1 MGIKSLIGIA
11 KDKNFKS
18 LKFSEYPYRLK
29 KGIKLCD
36 VLDVSQFENLMSI
49 NINCEN
55 MAVMLFKKELFKKE
69 DAKYKIT
76 TLYDYIIKPA
86 VSVDGDITKL
96 IEDLPCTDDG
106 WSVLLCQ
113 I

>member
-1 MGIKSLIGIA
+1 MIINKIEKL
-11 KDKNFKS
+11 KN
-18 LKFSEYPYRLK
+18 
-29 KGIKLCD
+29 
-36 VLDVSQFENLMSI
+36 N
-49 NINCEN
+49 
-55 MAVMLFKKELFKKE
+55 
-69 DAKYKIT
+69 KYKIT
-76 TLYDYIIKPA
+76 TLYEDMIKPA